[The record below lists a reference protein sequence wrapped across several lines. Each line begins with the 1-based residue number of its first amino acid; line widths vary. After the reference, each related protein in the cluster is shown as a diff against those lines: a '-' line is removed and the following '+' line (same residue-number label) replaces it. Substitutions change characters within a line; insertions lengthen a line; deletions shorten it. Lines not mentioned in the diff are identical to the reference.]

1 MYIENLN
8 HEEQVAFM
16 KLSRLV
22 LYADGIIAREEVEFF
37 EHLKRVTGV
46 NETLVQHNDDPAQL
60 VRVFASRQ
68 SRVSALLQLIAMGY
82 VDGNYDETEQKLCTQ
97 IGLAMGFDETEL
109 AAFES
114 WVVRQTMLLQEA
126 QSFWTYEEEE

>member
-1 MYIENLN
+1 MYIEHLN
-8 HEEQVAFM
+8 QDERMAFM
-16 KLSRLV
+16 KLARLV

-46 NETLVQHNDDPAQL
+46 NETLVQHDDDPVELAG
-60 VRVFASRQ
+60 VFQ
-68 SRVSALLQLIAMGY
+68 SRMSRVAAMLQLMAMGY
-82 VDGNYDETEQKLCTQ
+82 IDGDYHDTEQELCTKL
-97 IGLAMGFDETEL
+97 GVAMGFDETEL

-126 QSFWTYEEEE
+126 QSFWFDSEEE